1 MKLSHKLMVVSAASL
16 IGVSPVL
23 SASQTAVV
31 QAAHKSTAK
40 KTSSTKKNAS
50 KKGTIKLSHNS
61 YV

>member
-1 MKLSHKLMVVSAASL
+1 MVSTAAL

-40 KTSSTKKNAS
+40 KTSSTKKMLQ
-50 KKGTIKLSHNS
+50 KKAQLN
-61 YV
+61 